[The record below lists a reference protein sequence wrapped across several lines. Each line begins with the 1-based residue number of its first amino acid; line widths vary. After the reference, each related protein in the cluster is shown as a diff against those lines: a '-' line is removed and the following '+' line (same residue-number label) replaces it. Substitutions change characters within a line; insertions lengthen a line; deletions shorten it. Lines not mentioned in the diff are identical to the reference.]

1 MTKLVFDA
9 VQDRKY
15 ENGISNVAL
24 FVSDGQ
30 SWYKEG
36 VAWNGV
42 SKFAEQP
49 EGGEITAIYA
59 DNIKYLS
66 LVGAENIKFSIEC
79 YTYPDEW
86 AECDG
91 SASLTKG
98 VNIAQQPRK
107 SFAAAYIT
115 NVATEANPSLGR
127 KLHLLYGCKA
137 SPSER
142 SYETINNDP
151 AAMQFSYSGECTPVA
166 VDIEQHRP
174 TALITIDEVE
184 VGADKFKKVLDFV
197 YGNETKNAKMPK
209 PGEVFKLAKGE
220 EVS

>member
-1 MTKLVFDA
+1 ML
-9 VQDRKY
+9 
-15 ENGISNVAL
+15 
-24 FVSDGQ
+24 
-30 SWYKEG
+30 
-36 VAWNGV
+36 
-42 SKFAEQP
+42 
-49 EGGEITAIYA
+49 
-59 DNIKYLS
+59 
-66 LVGAENIKFSIEC
+66 C

-220 EVS
+220 EVA

>member
-30 SWYKEG
+30 SWYKDG

-98 VNIAQQPRK
+98 VTIAQQPRK

-151 AAMQFSYSGECTPVA
+151 AVMQFSYSGECTPVA
-166 VDIEQHRP
+166 VDIEQYRP
-174 TALITIDEVE
+174 TALIIIDEVE

-220 EVS
+220 EVA

>member
-24 FVSDGQ
+24 FVSDGT
-30 SWYKEG
+30 SWYKPG

-91 SASLTKG
+91 SAVLTKG
-98 VNIAQQPRK
+98 VNVYQQARK
-107 SFAAAYIT
+107 SFAVAYLT

-127 KLHLLYGCKA
+127 KLHLLYGAKA

-142 SYETINNDP
+142 SYETVNNDP
-151 AAMQFSYSGECTPVA
+151 SAMQFSYSGECTPVA
-166 VDIEQHRP
+166 VNVENHRP
-174 TALITIDEVE
+174 TALIVIDEVE
-184 VGADKFKKVLDFV
+184 VGVDKFKKILDFV
-197 YGNETKNAKMPK
+197 YGSESKDAKMPK
-209 PGEVFKLAKGE
+209 PEEVFKLAKGE
-220 EVS
+220 EVA